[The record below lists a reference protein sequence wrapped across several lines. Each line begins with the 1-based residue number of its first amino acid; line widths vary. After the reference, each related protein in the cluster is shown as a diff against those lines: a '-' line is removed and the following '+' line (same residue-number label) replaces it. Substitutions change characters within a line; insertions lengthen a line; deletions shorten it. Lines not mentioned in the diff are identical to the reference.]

1 MRAYLVDI
9 LAVGFF
15 ILEWTVYAV
24 TLEHTAYGRDSLSA
38 RMNVY
43 REVWVRRMLDREA
56 RMVDMQIMGALQN
69 GTAFFASTSL
79 IAVGGALA
87 LLRATNEA
95 LAVLGALPI
104 DLTPS
109 PALWEIK
116 CVGLILI
123 FVYAFFKF
131 AWSYR
136 LFNYVSILLGAMP
149 PMQQRDTAE
158 AEAHV
163 MRTTKLFEAAGR
175 HFNRGQRAFF
185 FALGYLGWFV
195 SPWVLFL
202 TTAAVVIV
210 TWRRQFA
217 SNAWKAMGRWL
228 PAGKILRR
236 EAEIEHFPFAVAVLW
251 QHRVGLTGLQR
262 VDRALHQRRPFWRRA
277 GLDQHRLGRELAFRR
292 HERPQ
297 HDPELVRRRD
307 RSRQFQA
314 GLEMPPKLRD
324 QTGCDVGRL

>member
-1 MRAYLVDI
+1 MGPYIVDI
-9 LAVGFF
+9 LAVSFF
-15 ILEWTVYAV
+15 IIEWLVYAV

-43 REVWVRRMLDREA
+43 REVWVRRLLDREA
-56 RMVDMQIMGALQN
+56 RMVDMQIMASLQN

-123 FVYAFFKF
+123 FIYAFFKF
-131 AWSYR
+131 AWAYR
-136 LFNYVSILLGAMP
+136 LFNYVAILLGAMP
-149 PMQQRDTAE
+149 PASQKDTPQ

-163 MRTTKLFEAAGR
+163 MRTTRLFEAAGQ

-195 SPWVLFL
+195 SPWVLFA

-217 SNAWKAMGRWL
+217 SNAWKAMG
-228 PAGKILRR
+228 
-236 EAEIEHFPFAVAVLW
+236 
-251 QHRVGLTGLQR
+251 
-262 VDRALHQRRPFWRRA
+262 
-277 GLDQHRLGRELAFRR
+277 
-292 HERPQ
+292 
-297 HDPELVRRRD
+297 
-307 RSRQFQA
+307 S
-314 GLEMPPKLRD
+314 
-324 QTGCDVGRL
+324 

>member
-1 MRAYLVDI
+1 MHGSIHGQGCDMGAYSLDL

-43 REVWVRRMLDREA
+43 REVWIRRLLDRQT
-56 RMVDMQIMGALQN
+56 RMVDMQIMTSLQN

-79 IAVGGALA
+79 LAIGGALA

-95 LAVLGALPI
+95 LAVLGVLPI
-104 DLTPS
+104 DISPS

-116 CVGLILI
+116 CVGLIVI

-136 LFNYVSILLGAMP
+136 LFNYVAILLGAMP
-149 PMQQRDTAE
+149 PAEQRDTPD

-163 MRTTKLFEAAGR
+163 IRTTRLFEAAGR

-195 SPWVLFL
+195 SPWVLFA
-202 TTAAVVIV
+202 TTALVVIV

-217 SNAWKAMGRWL
+217 SNAWRAMAAKTSAKN
-228 PAGKILRR
+228 PA
-236 EAEIEHFPFAVAVLW
+236 E
-251 QHRVGLTGLQR
+251 
-262 VDRALHQRRPFWRRA
+262 
-277 GLDQHRLGRELAFRR
+277 
-292 HERPQ
+292 
-297 HDPELVRRRD
+297 
-307 RSRQFQA
+307 
-314 GLEMPPKLRD
+314 
-324 QTGCDVGRL
+324 

>member
-1 MRAYLVDI
+1 MAAYWVDI
-9 LAVGFF
+9 LAVSFF
-15 ILEWTVYAV
+15 VLEWTVYAI

-149 PMQQRDTAE
+149 PVEQRDTAE
-158 AEAHV
+158 AETHV
-163 MRTTKLFEAAGR
+163 MRTTRLFEAAGR

-195 SPWVLFL
+195 SPWLLFV
-202 TTAAVVIV
+202 TTALVVIV

-217 SNAWKAMGRWL
+217 SNAWQAMGR
-228 PAGKILRR
+228 
-236 EAEIEHFPFAVAVLW
+236 
-251 QHRVGLTGLQR
+251 
-262 VDRALHQRRPFWRRA
+262 
-277 GLDQHRLGRELAFRR
+277 
-292 HERPQ
+292 
-297 HDPELVRRRD
+297 
-307 RSRQFQA
+307 
-314 GLEMPPKLRD
+314 
-324 QTGCDVGRL
+324 

>member
-1 MRAYLVDI
+1 MPTYSVDI
-9 LAVGFF
+9 FAVGFF
-15 ILEWTVYAV
+15 ALEWAVYAV

-43 REVWVRRMLDREA
+43 RGVWVQRLLDREA
-56 RMVDMQIMGALQN
+56 RMVDMQIMASLQN

-79 IAVGGALA
+79 LAIGGALA

-104 DLTPS
+104 DLSPS

-116 CVGLILI
+116 CLGLILI

-136 LFNYVSILLGAMP
+136 LFNYVAILLGAMP
-149 PMQQRDTAE
+149 PAAQRDTQ
-158 AEAHV
+158 EAHAHV
-163 MRTTKLFEAAGR
+163 IRTTKLFESAGR

-195 SPWVLFL
+195 SPWVLFV
-202 TTAAVVIV
+202 TTGAVVIV

-217 SNAWKAMGRWL
+217 SNAWRAM
-228 PAGKILRR
+228 A
-236 EAEIEHFPFAVAVLW
+236 
-251 QHRVGLTGLQR
+251 
-262 VDRALHQRRPFWRRA
+262 D
-277 GLDQHRLGRELAFRR
+277 
-292 HERPQ
+292 
-297 HDPELVRRRD
+297 
-307 RSRQFQA
+307 
-314 GLEMPPKLRD
+314 
-324 QTGCDVGRL
+324 

>member
-1 MRAYLVDI
+1 MRGYWVDI

-15 ILEWTVYAV
+15 IMEWTGYAV
-24 TLEHTAYGRDSLSA
+24 TLEQPPYGRDSLSA

-123 FVYAFFKF
+123 FVYSFFKF

-136 LFNYVSILLGAMP
+136 LFNYVAILLGGMP
-149 PMQQRDTAE
+149 PATQRDTPE

-163 MRTTKLFEAAGR
+163 R
-175 HFNRGQRAFF
+175 
-185 FALGYLGWFV
+185 
-195 SPWVLFL
+195 
-202 TTAAVVIV
+202 
-210 TWRRQFA
+210 
-217 SNAWKAMGRWL
+217 
-228 PAGKILRR
+228 
-236 EAEIEHFPFAVAVLW
+236 
-251 QHRVGLTGLQR
+251 
-262 VDRALHQRRPFWRRA
+262 
-277 GLDQHRLGRELAFRR
+277 
-292 HERPQ
+292 
-297 HDPELVRRRD
+297 
-307 RSRQFQA
+307 
-314 GLEMPPKLRD
+314 
-324 QTGCDVGRL
+324 